1 MTEQGAG
8 SAETPEAPRG
18 ADSRRASGSGSSR
31 RVVISSV
38 TGKPFPWDD
47 ESPAERPATSKER
60 RPVLPNRVAEDA
72 PEPGT
77 DESNDARI
85 AGDVPPHWGRGR

>member
-1 MTEQGAG
+1 MTEQGSGTPDASRPAQTPRVSG
-8 SAETPEAPRG
+8 SAAR
-18 ADSRRASGSGSSR
+18 R

-38 TGKPFPWDD
+38 TGKPIPWDD
-47 ESPAERPATSKER
+47 ETPIERPATSQER
-60 RPVLPNRVAEDA
+60 RPVLPNRVAGDA
-72 PEPGT
+72 PDPGT

>member
-1 MTEQGAG
+1 MTAGAPDGGAG
-8 SAETPEAPRG
+8 GTGPARPRG
-18 ADSRRASGSGSSR
+18 

-38 TGKPFPWDD
+38 TGKPIPWDETEAD
-47 ESPAERPATSKER
+47 PRARGGQDVRPI
-60 RPVLPNRVAEDA
+60 LPDRVAEDA
-72 PEPGT
+72 PEPGA

>member
-1 MTEQGAG
+1 MTEKGPDPAADG
-8 SAETPEAPRG
+8 GTVRRG
-18 ADSRRASGSGSSR
+18 VPPR

-38 TGKPFPWDD
+38 TGKPIPWEDQQETERETFP
-47 ESPAERPATSKER
+47 RER

-77 DESNDARI
+77 DETNDSRI